1 MKSRLTVI
9 ALAGLLAL
17 QGCATP
23 QGGGGGMVAPMASA
37 PAQRMSANGVPCTPL
52 GGARNSDVANAAI
65 GAGAGALGGAGIAA
79 ATGAH
84 GRGTRNAALAG
95 LLVGALAGSQYNN
108 MVKPQDDG
116 SVKMDIPGAVL
127 FRSGSSEINPAFLPT
142 LDKVAAT
149 VRDTCDITATVVGH
163 TDNVGSPALNDRLSR
178 DRAMA
183 VVSYL
188 QGQRIGPERLGAD
201 GRGMNEPVASNAT
214 EAGRSQNRRV
224 EIFIRPPAN

>member
-1 MKSRLTVI
+1 MKRRFAVI
-9 ALAGLLAL
+9 VLVGLIGL
-17 QGCATP
+17 QGCATQP
-23 QGGGGGMVAPMASA
+23 GGPGLQPMQPAV

-52 GGARNSDVANAAI
+52 GGARNSDVANTAI
-65 GAGAGALGGAGIAA
+65 GAGAGALAGAGLAA

-116 SVKMDIPGAVL
+116 SVRMDIPGAVL
-127 FRSGSSEINPAFLPT
+127 FRTGSAEINPAFLPT

-163 TDNVGSPALNDRLSR
+163 TDSTGSVSTNERLSF
-178 DRAMA
+178 DRANA
-183 VVSYL
+183 VVQYL
-188 QGQRIGPERLGAD
+188 QGQRIGMERLRAEGHAA
-201 GRGMNEPVASNAT
+201 REPIASNAD
-214 EAGRSQNRRV
+214 EGGRSQNRRV
-224 EIFIRPPAN
+224 EIFIRPPGN